1 MPIRFYSPLLKK
13 GSVPPT
19 TEELVDLLRRAADS
33 LQSYCEN
40 ENGDMNDALAM
51 QIEQTLSRIPKV
63 ARSKKAY
70 GYDVSGETQTQSGSS
85 GNQKN
90 VEESNGSQP
99 QDAHG
104 SPKNPANYFSDSE
117 ANAEF
122 PELNRPS
129 KKRFLPPRGLR

>member
-1 MPIRFYSPLLKK
+1 MPTRFDSPLLKK
-13 GSVPPT
+13 GNVPPPT

-33 LQSYCEN
+33 LQSYCAN

-70 GYDVSGETQTQSGSS
+70 GYDVSGESQSQSGSG

-104 SPKNPANYFSDSE
+104 SPKNPANFMHDDAAE
-117 ANAEF
+117 EF
-122 PELNRPS
+122 PEVNRPS
-129 KKRFLPPRGLR
+129 KKRFLAPRGLR